1 VKLEKAKAFLQSKIY
16 GKNTTLGQIWIINFM
31 SKMCFFVCFVLL
43 IYKEVSTVQ
52 KKMQKKRREI
62 RKYLVYSYK
71 SNAKS

>member
-1 VKLEKAKAFLQSKIY
+1 MKLEKAKAFLQSKIY

-52 KKMQKKRREI
+52 KKKLQKKEEKLGNI
-62 RKYLVYSYK
+62 
-71 SNAKS
+71 